1 MPNISMSFIYYF
13 YLYISAMK
21 KMAVTDNK
29 FETTNLHEKK
39 NLFMKINFFQ

>member
-13 YLYISAMK
+13 YRYISAMK

-29 FETTNLHEKK
+29 FETTNLHGEK
-39 NLFMKINFFQ
+39 NLFMKIFFLQ